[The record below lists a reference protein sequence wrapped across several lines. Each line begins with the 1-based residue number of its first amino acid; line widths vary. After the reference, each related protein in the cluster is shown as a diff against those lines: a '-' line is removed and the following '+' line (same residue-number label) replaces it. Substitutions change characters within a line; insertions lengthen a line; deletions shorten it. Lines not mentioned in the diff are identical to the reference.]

1 MRQSA
6 KRLGR
11 VMSLLL
17 LIGASISAMAG
28 LTGCGADDKS
38 NIVQPQQTYDVT
50 VTGTSGTLAHSATI
64 KLTVE

>member
-1 MRQSA
+1 MYAPERKAPWPCDVSA
-6 KRLGR
+6 AVNRREHFSDGGD
-11 VMSLLL
+11 V
-17 LIGASISAMAG
+17 
-28 LTGCGADDKS
+28 KS